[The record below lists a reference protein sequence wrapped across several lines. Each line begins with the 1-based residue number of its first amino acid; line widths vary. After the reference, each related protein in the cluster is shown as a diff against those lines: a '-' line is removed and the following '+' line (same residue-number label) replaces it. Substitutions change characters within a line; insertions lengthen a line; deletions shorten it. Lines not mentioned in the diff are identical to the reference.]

1 MDVLDKQ
8 QIQSL
13 QDQLLR
19 LRTELNEQLEIS
31 EQAAGVVTLDQT
43 AVGRVSRMDAMQQ
56 QSMAKSTR
64 EKASSKLKKVQAA
77 LQAISDNDYGYCRKC
92 DELIAFKRLQ
102 AQPEAQ
108 LCIHCQDK
116 VDRQQ

>member
-8 QIQSL
+8 QMRSL
-13 QDQLLR
+13 QDQLPR
-19 LRTELNEQLEIS
+19 LQTELNEQLDIS
-31 EQAAGVVTLDQT
+31 EQAASVVTLDQT
-43 AVGRVSRMDAMQQ
+43 AVGRLSRMDAMQQ

-64 EKASSKLKKVQAA
+64 EKASITLKRVQAA
-77 LQAISDNDYGYCRKC
+77 LLEISDNDYGYCRKC

-108 LCIHCQDK
+108 LCIHCQHK
-116 VDRQQ
+116 VDSQQ